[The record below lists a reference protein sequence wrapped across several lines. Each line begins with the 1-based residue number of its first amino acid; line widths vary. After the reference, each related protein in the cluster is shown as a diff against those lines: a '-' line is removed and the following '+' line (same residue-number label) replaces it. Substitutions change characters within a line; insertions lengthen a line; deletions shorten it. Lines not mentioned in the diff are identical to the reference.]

1 MYIKLMKCKSNE
13 IMKFLAYF
21 GFGVS
26 KRISKM
32 LPQETKVQNE
42 RNNWKNIL
50 QLTRLT
56 VKMLVV

>member
-1 MYIKLMKCKSNE
+1 MKCKSNE
-13 IMKFLAYF
+13 IMKILAYF

-32 LPQETKVQNE
+32 LPQDTKVQNE